1 MTNKNSMLKS
11 LLPHNN
17 VGSNEQVHFSQ
28 CTRQI
33 PRNNRSDCIREIEDQ
48 FPPHNDVVADAVV
61 DANARAQVNA
71 DVRGNDIAD
80 PNAGARSNNIVHNN
94 VVYRVNISIDGNV
107 EGVADAVVG
116 AHAEFHDNANAVRD
130 AVTGPNAGGTGS
142 GRGKGMAP
150 ERLMIFDSWHYHG
163 LGKKY
168 YGKLQL
174 EYKPNEKFY
183 PYSNYDRMLPSHLF
197 YTDDSSCA
205 MDGFNLG
212 IGMRVL
218 TRKKISVPYHPNKGI
233 SYDQMRPT
241 IKQEGYALD
250 KLYVKKSSRKSERN
264 APSFKQVLAFKSGV
278 YLCKF
283 YWKSRDTGQNDYH
296 VVAVNCDQRHVFC
309 NTLGVIPFAARQVNE
324 SQNTHDKV
332 STILRNPNVFTV
344 YRIIERK

>member
-1 MTNKNSMLKS
+1 MSNKNRELKR
-11 LLPHNN
+11 LRPHNN
-17 VGSNEQVHFSQ
+17 FGSNEEVQDSQ
-28 CTRQI
+28 SPRKKR
-33 PRNNRSDCIREIEDQ
+33 RNNRSNRIREIEDTR
-48 FPPHNDVVADAVV
+48 PRRNDDVADAVV
-61 DANARAQVNA
+61 DANA
-71 DVRGNDIAD
+71 G
-80 PNAGARSNNIVHNN
+80 
-94 VVYRVNISIDGNV
+94 
-107 EGVADAVVG
+107 
-116 AHAEFHDNANAVRD
+116 NANAVRD
-130 AVTGPNAGGTGS
+130 AVAVPNAGDTGN

-150 ERLMIFDSWHYHG
+150 ERLMIFDSWNYHG

-197 YTDDSSCA
+197 HTDDSSCA
-205 MDGFNLG
+205 MDGFNLA

-233 SYDQMRPT
+233 SYDEMRPT

-250 KLYVKKSSRKSERN
+250 KLYVKKSSRKSKRN
-264 APSFKQVLAFKSGV
+264 PPSFKQVLAFKSGV
-278 YLCKF
+278 YLCEF
-283 YWKSRDTGQNDYH
+283 YWKSRETGQNDYH

-332 STILRNPNVFTV
+332 STILCNPNVFTV